1 MPTPHHLKNLAIP
14 GNRFTLKEAAAQGLM
29 LSLRCTRCRRRPVVF
44 LASDLV
50 QVLNPRL
57 DCFVPPPFP
66 CSTCKTD
73 RYIEV
78 TVRAQE
84 ASAVGKLTIRR
95 LAGIRR
101 VPVWRN
107 ELLGD
112 SPAQGGAADTESRA
126 EREEDVR

>member
-14 GNRFTLKEAAAQGLM
+14 GNRFTLREAASQGLM
-29 LSLRCTRCRRRPVVF
+29 LSLKCTRCRRTPVVF

-50 QVLNPRL
+50 QVLNPGL

-66 CSTCKTD
+66 CSSCKTD

-84 ASAVGKLTIRR
+84 ESAVGKLRVRR
-95 LAGIRR
+95 LAGIRQ
-101 VPVWRN
+101 VPVWRD

-112 SPAQGGAADTESRA
+112 SPTAPPAAPPSS
-126 EREEDVR
+126 

>member
-14 GNRFTLKEAAAQGLM
+14 GNRFTLREAAAQGLM
-29 LSLRCTRCRRRPVVF
+29 LSLKCTRCRRPPVIF

-50 QVLNPRL
+50 QVLDPGL

-66 CSTCKTD
+66 CSACKTD

-78 TVRAQE
+78 KPRAQE

-95 LAGIRR
+95 LAGIRQ
-101 VPVWRN
+101 VPVWRD
-107 ELLGD
+107 EMLGD
-112 SPAQGGAADTESRA
+112 TPTTPPAAPPPS
-126 EREEDVR
+126 